1 MKVKL
6 FSLFALVVVL
16 ALGGAC
22 VATPPLTPVS
32 PLPVEAQA
40 ASGGAWYV
48 DNAANGNND
57 GTSWANAWKSFGAIN
72 WGSVKS
78 GDTLYISGGATGKT
92 YSDTL
97 TIPGGESNLTITKG
111 VDAGHTGTVTFTAAT
126 GISISARSTAVTN
139 LTISNFTFSNSAR
152 GIYGDGEGNG
162 GLRGLTIDNCRF
174 ENFRRA
180 GVFLEGNGFAQNNY
194 GIVVRNSYFD
204 DSDSCS
210 VGQSDGIYVQVLS
223 DFTADHNYILL
234 DNNCTTTADLHSDNI
249 QAFWVES
256 VTYRGN
262 TVIQRSDKTL
272 GTQILFTEN
281 ANSGNHVV
289 VSNVIV
295 RDCPNATDAAI
306 RLKSGSGSSFVGT
319 VAGNSFIG
327 NGRIIN
333 SSVKA
338 TIKNNAFYGLPS
350 TATNEAFYITG
361 SGSSVSNNIFFD
373 PQNGYPNASGGSDV
387 NPSFVSSDPANPD
400 LRLLAGSP
408 AIDAGA
414 TLDPAYAVDV
424 TGSSRPAGSAW
435 DIGAYEYGSGPAPT
449 SLPTS
454 VLTAVPTKLPTATY
468 TPKPLP
474 TKLPTATATPKPL
487 PTATTLPTATYT
499 PKPLPT
505 ATTLPTATKLPTAT
519 TLPTATYTPVDLTA
533 ALFAAAEAHDLVAI
547 NPDAAFTKVALA
559 RGLWAS
565 GNETRLTVDGTTW
578 AAQRYR
584 DPTNDDV
591 WVLYC
596 RVGDWGNVE
605 AQRRSGR

>member
-22 VATPPLTPVS
+22 VAMPPLTPVS

-48 DNAANGNND
+48 DNVAAGANN
-57 GTSWANAWKSFGAIN
+57 GTSWANAWQSFGAIN
-72 WGSVKS
+72 WGSIKP

-97 TIPGGESNLTITKG
+97 TVPGGESNLTITKG
-111 VDAGHTGTVTFTAAT
+111 VDAGHTGTVTFTAST

-139 LTISNFTFSNSAR
+139 LTISNFTFSNSSR
-152 GIYGDGEGNG
+152 GIYGTGEGNG

-174 ENFRRA
+174 EDFKRA
-180 GVFLEGNGFAQNNY
+180 GVFLEGNGYAQNNY

-204 DSDSCS
+204 DSDSCA

-223 DFTADHNYILL
+223 DFTADHNFILL
-234 DNNCTTTADLHSDNI
+234 DNNCTETADLHSDNM
-249 QAFWVES
+249 QVYWVER
-256 VTYRGN
+256 VTLKNN

-272 GTQILFTEN
+272 GTQMLFTDS
-281 ANSGNHVV
+281 ANSGSHVV
-289 VSNVIV
+289 INNVIV

-306 RLKSGSGSSFVGT
+306 RLKSRTAGSGFTGT
-319 VAGNSFIG
+319 IVGNSFIG
-327 NGRIIN
+327 NGRVVN
-333 SSVKA
+333 SSVTT

-361 SGSSVSNNIFFD
+361 SGSSVSNNIFYD
-373 PQNGYPNASGGSDV
+373 PKSGYPNASGGSDV
-387 NPSFVSSDPANPD
+387 NPSFVSSDPASPD
-400 LRLLAGSP
+400 LRLRAGSP

-414 TLDPAYAVDV
+414 TLDAAYAVDV
-424 TGSSRPAGSAW
+424 IGISRPAGSAW

-454 VLTAVPTKLPTATY
+454 VRTAVP
-468 TPKPLP
+468 
-474 TKLPTATATPKPL
+474 
-487 PTATTLPTATYT
+487 
-499 PKPLPT
+499 
-505 ATTLPTATKLPTAT
+505 TKLPTAT
-519 TLPTATYTPVDLTA
+519 TLPTATYAPTATKLPTATHTPVDLTA

-547 NPDAAFTKVALA
+547 NPHAAFTKAALA

-565 GNETRLTVDGTTW
+565 GNETRLTVDGITW
-578 AAQRYR
+578 AVQRYR

-596 RVGDWGNVE
+596 RVGDWGNIE
-605 AQRRSGR
+605 AQRR